1 MKVNIIKNYL
11 IVAVYVFLSIIY
23 SKENQL
29 FWDGHDWNRVSKKSK
44 NDQTNIFR
52 IKTAYLHGALDG
64 RLNSYLKVWVKDQY
78 LADDVF
84 SETVDY
90 LSNRELIKNIDFFYQ
105 DRLNLYIP
113 LPSAIII
120 ANMYAER
127 VPIDIIDEYIVQ
139 TRRWINNLTLDMDTL
154 NYSKLIHDKVI
165 KHQGKLFNQSE

>member
-1 MKVNIIKNYL
+1 MNTIINYL
-11 IVAVYVFLSIIY
+11 IILAFVLISIIY

-44 NDQTNIFR
+44 SDQSNIFR

-84 SETVDY
+84 AETVDY

-113 LPSAIII
+113 VPSAIII

-127 VPIDIIDEYIVQ
+127 VPLEIIDEYIVQ
-139 TRRWINNLTLDMDTL
+139 TRRWINNLALDMDTL
-154 NYSKLIHDKVI
+154 NYSKLINDKVI
-165 KHQGKLFNQSE
+165 KHQQKLINQSE